1 MVKLMKI
8 LYGLVVLFET
18 LLVGYCG
25 VKTLHKKRKLDK
37 SVCSFEWLT
46 VVCAC
51 VFMVYTFSNDK
62 MITLI
67 CKGLILS
74 LFDWLI
80 INLLFYT
87 QFYTG
92 AFKGRKELQ
101 IGMVI
106 FATID
111 NVMLVANAWTH
122 SIFEITSI
130 TDEHITVCFRHD
142 SFWYQAHYTF
152 TYMCFFL
159 VLFIYLYMILHS
171 AKLYRQGYMV
181 VAAVIGAGIAFDL
194 STINT
199 DSIYDISMLIYGIM
213 AIMIYYLTYKYV
225 PDKLIENMLSLIVSD
240 MNNGIVCFDSKER
253 CVYYNDIMKKIY
265 RYSDSVATYER
276 LYRKWKNEAGL
287 ESFDRKKYETQIEV
301 DGKMRHF
308 EISYRRI
315 FDEKSNFL
323 CDYFIYI
330 DRTEMYE
337 ALEEEKYKATH
348 DSLTGLLNRDEF
360 YVQTE
365 ALLKKYPDT
374 EFCII
379 CSNIKDFKLVNEIF
393 GIEKGNQV
401 LIRQAELMAHIQSM
415 RAICARMLNDR
426 FAVCIPKED
435 IDEAEIENMINEL
448 KKEFA
453 NNAFSLHIYMGIYK
467 IADRHDTVSLMYDRA
482 NIAADTIKNSYESCI
497 AHYDEHLLEISIEE
511 RHVIGAFDK
520 ALENGEFIMYLQPQV
535 DSTGKA
541 HGAEALVRWQHP
553 QRGLLTPYAFVDIL
567 ENSGLIYKL
576 DHFMWEKAAQKLA
589 EWKKMGKDNY
599 HISVNISTKDFYI
612 LDIYDIFINLVE
624 KYDISPSNMNV
635 EITET
640 TLMSDLEKNMVILG
654 RLQRAGFKVEIDD
667 FGSGY
672 SSLNMLKDINADVL
686 KIDMAF
692 LRESENEG
700 KGREILETI
709 ITLAG
714 KIGMEVIT
722 EGVETVDQLKMLSE
736 MGCNNFQGY
745 YFSKPIPAEEFEKK
759 YFV

>member
-8 LYGLVVLFET
+8 LYGLVVLIET

-25 VKTLHKKRKLDK
+25 VKTLHKTGKVEK
-37 SVCSFEWLT
+37 SVCIFEWLT

-51 VFMVYTFSNDK
+51 VFMVYTFSTDK

-80 INLLFYT
+80 IILLFYT

-92 AFKGRKELQ
+92 AFKGRKGLQ
-101 IGMVI
+101 IGMII
-106 FATID
+106 FAAID
-111 NVMLVANAWTH
+111 TVMLVANAWTH
-122 SIFEITSI
+122 SIFEIASI
-130 TDEHITVCFRHD
+130 TDEHITISFMRD
-142 SFWYQAHYTF
+142 NFWYKAHYTF
-152 TYMCFFL
+152 TYMCVFL

-181 VAAVIGAGIAFDL
+181 IASVIAAGITFDI

-199 DSIYDISMLIYGIM
+199 DSVYDISMLIYGIM
-213 AIMIYYLTYKYV
+213 SVMIYYLTYKYV
-225 PDKLIENMLSLIVSD
+225 PNELIENMLSLVVSD
-240 MNNGIVCFDSKER
+240 MNNGIVCFDSKGR

-265 RYSDSVATYER
+265 RYSDGAASYER
-276 LYRKWKNEAGL
+276 LYRKWNSATVL
-287 ESFDRKKYETQIEV
+287 DRSDRGKFETQIKV
-301 DGKMRHF
+301 DGALRHF

-315 FDEKSNFL
+315 LDEKSNFL

-330 DRTEMYE
+330 DRTDMYE
-337 ALEEEKYKATH
+337 SLIKEKYKATH

-365 ALLKKYPDT
+365 ELLKKYPDT
-374 EFCII
+374 EFCIV
-379 CSNIKDFKLVNEIF
+379 CSNIKDFKLINEIF

-401 LIRQAELMAHIQSM
+401 LIKQAELMAQIQSK

-435 IDEAEIENMINEL
+435 IDEAGIERTVNEL

-453 NNAFSLHIYMGIYK
+453 SNAFRLHMYMGIYK
-467 IADRHDTVSLMYDRA
+467 IADRHDTVSLMCDKA

-511 RHVIGAFDK
+511 RRVIGEFDK
-520 ALENGEFIMYLQPQV
+520 ALENEEFVMYLQPQV
-535 DSTGKA
+535 DSSGKA

-589 EWKKMGKDNY
+589 EWKKMGKDDY

-612 LDIYDIFINLVE
+612 LDIYDIFVNLIK

-686 KIDMAF
+686 KIDMEF

-700 KGREILETI
+700 KGKDILESI

-722 EGVETVDQLKMLSE
+722 EGVETVDQLKMLSD